1 MAVRQGF
8 NLSKSERGLGA
19 CEECRQDADA
29 AKKVEDRGGEQTGW
43 SSLDS
48 RTTVVFVAAT
58 ADVVNKINRR
68 LTVRTARLALYG

>member
-29 AKKVEDRGGEQTGW
+29 AKKVEDRGGEQAGW

-48 RTTVVFVAAT
+48 RLPLFLW
-58 ADVVNKINRR
+58 RR
-68 LTVRTARLALYG
+68 LLMLSIKQTEG